1 MSSSVFYKF
10 KNSKEPERIVF
21 DGTGISVFELKR
33 EIITA
38 SGLGDGSDF
47 DLHLYPE
54 DQPTTEYDDDT
65 TIISRSSTVIAVRRP
80 AARGHGRAA
89 RYVSGRAPVRAIKK
103 TDSSK
108 STLPTTST
116 GALSEQDAEA
126 AFLAESAQVWDQQ
139 KESLSHAK
147 PVYHKKKPVNVPTH
161 DPPPGYVC
169 YRCQKK
175 GHWIQ
180 ACPTNDD
187 PDFKPIARAKRTTG
201 IPRSF
206 LKTVEKPAEGEED
219 ARGVMLNADGEYVQV
234 MTDTKTWE
242 KFQEKANA
250 SKAQAANADAANKE
264 MEERGLICPIDKRM
278 YVDPVKTPCC
288 SKTYCHDCI
297 ENALA
302 DGDLVCPNCSEDGVL
317 IDDLVADEDM
327 LGKIRA
333 YEAEKAKEKVDKEQQ
348 TKEDAAAVETASS
361 NPIIETP
368 VSVSTPGDEK
378 AKTSDIAR
386 SGSKSPGP
394 DGNSLPV
401 PVSSADTKSP
411 HSVAANPSADST
423 SAGGGNGS
431 DTDTST
437 ASKKRKEAPNEIQ
450 APTAPKA
457 MRLQKEQ
464 QTRQTQDPS
473 SIEKNFIESME
484 ALKNMPSNMP
494 VVPPMPM
501 SVGMPMN
508 PMMGAMNPPNMG
520 GMNPMQQM
528 GMPNMNGFGNF
539 NAGWNNGYNNG
550 YGNQQQQQYGNMGY
564 GANMNGY
571 GNMGYAGQMN
581 GGMQGNMGGYGGSGW
596 NNQQGY
602 GGPMDYSNQAMS
614 QQNANFQNQQRTVFA
629 EQPNQQDAYERRPL
643 NPHRAQ
649 NRNRKQRAPDF
660 HYVG

>member
-1 MSSSVFYKF
+1 MSSTVFYKF

-33 EIITA
+33 EIIQA

-54 DQPTTEYDDDT
+54 DQPSTEYTDDT
-65 TIISRSSTVIAVRRP
+65 DIISRSSTVIAVRRP

-103 TDSSK
+103 ADPSK
-108 STLPTTST
+108 PAAPTAAS

-206 LKTVEKPAEGEED
+206 LKTIEKPAEGEED

-234 MTDTKTWE
+234 LTDTRTWE

-250 SKAQAANADAANKE
+250 SKAQAANADATNKE
-264 MEERGLICPIDKRM
+264 LEEKGLVCPIDKRM
-278 YVDPVKTPCC
+278 FVDPVKTPCC
-288 SKTYCHDCI
+288 GKTYCHDCI

-302 DGDLVCPNCSEDGVL
+302 DGDLVCPNCSKDGVL
-317 IDDLVADEDM
+317 IDDLVPDEDM
-327 LGKIRA
+327 VGKIRA
-333 YEAEKAKEKVDKEQQ
+333 YEAEKAKEKADKEQQ
-348 TKEDAAAVETASS
+348 SKEEAAVVEAPSS
-361 NPIIETP
+361 NPVNETN
-368 VSVSTPGDEK
+368 VSVSTTDDEK
-378 AKTSDIAR
+378 AQTSETAR

-394 DGNSLPV
+394 DGQSR
-401 PVSSADTKSP
+401 PVSASNVKSP
-411 HSVAANPSADST
+411 HSVAANPSSEPAAAAS
-423 SAGGGNGS
+423 GNGS
-431 DTDTST
+431 DSDTST
-437 ASKKRKEAPNEIQ
+437 SSKKRKEAPTEIQ

-464 QTRQTQDPS
+464 QSRQQDQS
-473 SIEKNFIESME
+473 SAEKAFIEQME
-484 ALKNMPSNMP
+484 ALKNMPKNMP
-494 VVPPMPM
+494 MAPPMSM
-501 SVGMPMN
+501 GMPMN
-508 PMMGAMNPPNMG
+508 PMMGAMNAPNMP
-520 GMNPMQQM
+520 GMNPMNQM
-528 GMPNMNGFGNF
+528 GMPNMNGYGNF
-539 NAGWNNGYNNG
+539 AGGWNG
-550 YGNQQQQQYGNMGY
+550 YGNGYPNQQQFGPGMGPGYGN
-564 GANMNGY
+564 NMNGY
-571 GNMGYAGQMN
+571 GNMGGYGQMN
-581 GGMQGNMGGYGGSGW
+581 GMQGNMPGGGGYGNAW
-596 NNQQGY
+596 NGNTQGGY
-602 GGPMDYSNQAMS
+602 GNMAYNNNAGMAGG
-614 QQNANFQNQQRTVFA
+614 QNAPFQNQQ
-629 EQPNQQDAYERRPL
+629 PNSNQDAYERRPL